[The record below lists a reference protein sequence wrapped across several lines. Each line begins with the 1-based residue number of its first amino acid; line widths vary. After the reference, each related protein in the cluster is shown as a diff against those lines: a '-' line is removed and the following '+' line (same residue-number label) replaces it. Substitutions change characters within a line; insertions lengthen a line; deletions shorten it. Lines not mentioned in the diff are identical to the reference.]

1 MLFERRKVSNKK
13 KPTKIISTQEQTH
26 AQQAYEK
33 LVLIVAQ
40 AKTDFEV
47 PSEELIP
54 GDDDYK
60 LAEIAMT
67 FILMKT
73 KQIKKQGEL
82 RVGLDLE
89 SDKEEE

>member
-1 MLFERRKVSNKK
+1 MSNKK

-60 LAEIAMT
+60 LAEIAMA
-67 FILMKT
+67 FIKIYFGSLNSAWVVSS
-73 KQIKKQGEL
+73 
-82 RVGLDLE
+82 R
-89 SDKEEE
+89 DKNEPHSRPTTRKAPP